1 MDVRDPFERAKLI
14 EQSRRESAEMRADM
28 ERRRNARDYEP
39 IGSPPMRQ
47 KDYRGDLVYRVQEN
61 ATADAGDAG
70 ETDWSGWERWM
81 EGHKALLREEILES
95 VAKAIVIMIE
105 QRAVAPLEKKIKR
118 LEAKLVRRKA
128 R

>member
-1 MDVRDPFERAKLI
+1 MDIRDPYERAKLI

-28 ERRRNARDYEP
+28 ERRRNSPDHEPIRRPLVEKSGEGAVIHRDY
-39 IGSPPMRQ
+39 Q
-47 KDYRGDLVYRVQEN
+47 VD
-61 ATADAGDAG
+61 ATADAAAAG

-105 QRAVAPLEKKIKR
+105 QRAVAPLEKKIR
-118 LEAKLVRRKA
+118 ALERKLVRKSR